1 MADSPTAYIG
11 RLLIVVLLVMGPA
24 LITAPAA
31 GLLNPASVYC
41 SALGYRPETDH
52 TPDGD
57 YVYCRISE
65 TVRLD
70 AWKFLLGQ
78 AGEEYSYC
86 RRMGYNQVIL
96 TGREQCFA
104 YRTDTCAACVFP
116 NGTSIEVGQAMQLS
130 FLEGRCGDGRCS
142 DPEDALTCP
151 QDCPTGVQDFTC
163 DGKVDGLCDPDCIGG
178 TGDPDCGGGGEKSG
192 SPAFPVILLV
202 AITIVI
208 LWRRRR

>member
-1 MADSPTAYIG
+1 MDNLSIYRTVRVLTIALLLAGPILIG
-11 RLLIVVLLVMGPA
+11 
-24 LITAPAA
+24 APAA

-52 TPDGD
+52 TPQGD

-70 AWKFLLGQ
+70 AGQFLLGKTG
-78 AGEEYSYC
+78 AKYGYC
-86 RRMGYNQVIL
+86 QQQGYDQVVIADPQ
-96 TGREQCFA
+96 QCFA
-104 YRTDTCAACVFP
+104 YRTDNCAACVYP

-130 FLEGRCGDGRCS
+130 FLEGRCGDGRCT

-151 QDCPTGVQDFTC
+151 QDCPSGVQDFTC

-178 TGDPDCGGGGEKSG
+178 TGDPDCGGGLEKSG
-192 SPAFPVILLV
+192 SPSFPVILLV
-202 AITIVI
+202 AITIVT
-208 LWRRRR
+208 LWKRRR